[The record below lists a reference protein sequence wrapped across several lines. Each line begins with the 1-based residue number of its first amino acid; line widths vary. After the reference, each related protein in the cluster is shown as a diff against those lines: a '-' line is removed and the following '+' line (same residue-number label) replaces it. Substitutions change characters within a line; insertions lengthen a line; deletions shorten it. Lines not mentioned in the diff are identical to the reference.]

1 MAIKGKKVVVTGGS
15 GMLGSWVVKHFVEQ
29 GYEVLNV
36 DTRQPEEPVCPT
48 LIVNLEDL
56 GQTYGALAGADAV
69 VHLAAIPRAGMVP
82 PEATFRNN
90 VMSTYN
96 VLEAASGLGIKKAVI
111 ASSESSYGICFAVHP
126 FGPQYVPMDEAHPQL
141 PQDSYGLSK
150 VVGELTA
157 DMFHRR
163 SGIQVVSLRLGNVIP
178 PEWYGRFPSWMHN
191 PEERERI
198 LWSYI
203 DTRDAAEACRLAIE
217 AEGLGSVALNLGSD
231 ETSMDVPSRELMAAR
246 YPEVTE
252 FRVPLEGYEALLNSE
267 KAMKLLGW
275 KPKYRWR
282 EELSKS

>member
-1 MAIKGKKVVVTGGS
+1 MKKVVVTGGS
-15 GMLGSWVVKHFVEQ
+15 GMLGRWIVKHFVEH

-36 DTRQPEEPVCPT
+36 DTRQPDEALCPT
-48 LIVNLEDL
+48 LIVDLEDL

-69 VHLAAIPRAGMVP
+69 VHMAAIPRAGMVP
-82 PEATFRNN
+82 PEVTFRNN

-150 VVGELTA
+150 IVNEQTA
-157 DMFHRR
+157 DMFYRR

-178 PEWYGRFPSWMHN
+178 PEWYERFPSWINN

-217 AEGLGSVALNLGSD
+217 TDGLGSVALNLASD
-231 ETSMDVPSRELMAAR
+231 ETSMAVPSRELMTAR
-246 YPEVTE
+246 YPEVID
-252 FRVPLEGYEALLNSE
+252 FRAPLEAHESLLNSD
-267 KAMKLLGW
+267 KATKLLGW
-275 KPKYRWR
+275 KPQYKWR
-282 EELSKS
+282 EQLDK